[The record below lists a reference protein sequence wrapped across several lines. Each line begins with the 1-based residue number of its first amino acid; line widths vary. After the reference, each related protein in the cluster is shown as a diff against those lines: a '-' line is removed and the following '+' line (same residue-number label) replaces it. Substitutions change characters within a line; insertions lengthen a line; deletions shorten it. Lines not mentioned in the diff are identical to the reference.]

1 MLIRHLLKAFTTSN
15 QRNKIRKCKRK
26 LKAIL
31 YPVKKTTLSEL
42 KDILVNDL
50 GIKAGDNILVAS
62 SFGNLNADYSPRD
75 VITLLQ
81 SIVTE
86 DGSIMMPY
94 YPPVNST
101 EWAEMGC
108 VFDMEIT
115 KSGMGIL
122 TNVFSKMPGVLKSLH
137 PTKAVCVWGKNA
149 EEIIANHEKST
160 TPFYWD
166 SPYGKF
172 LKNRSKSLGLG
183 LKNIPI
189 FHTFED
195 VLSDHYYDYY
205 KNSKYALRVQDRN
218 NILIVNTYV
227 HNDVILDRCVSAGDY
242 VDSLKCKSY
251 KKVNF
256 GYSFIFVID
265 NNDLFERVKI
275 EFRKGNTRIKK

>member
-62 SFGNLNADYSPRD
+62 SFGNLNANYSPKD

-86 DGSIMMPY
+86 EGAIMMPY
-94 YPPVNST
+94 YPPINST
-101 EWAEMGC
+101 EWAEKGC
-108 VFDMEIT
+108 VFDMKTT
-115 KSGMGIL
+115 KSGMGVL
-122 TNVFSKMPGVLKSLH
+122 TNVFSKMPGVLKSTH

-149 EEIIANHEKST
+149 EKIIANHEKST

-172 LKNRSKSLGLG
+172 FKIGSKSLGLG
-183 LKNIPI
+183 VKNIPI
-189 FHTFED
+189 CHTIED
-195 VLSDHYYDYY
+195 VLSKHYYNYY
-205 KNSKYALRVQDRN
+205 QKEKYSLVIQDGDIKN
-218 NILIVNTYV
+218 IVNTYI
-227 HNDVILDRCVSAGDY
+227 HDSVIMDKCISPGDY
-242 VDSLKCKSY
+242 VASLKCETY
-251 KKVNF
+251 KKVDF
-256 GYSFIFVID
+256 GHSFLYIID
-265 NNDLFERVKI
+265 NNDLFERMKI
-275 EFRKGNTRIKK
+275 EFAKGNTRIRK